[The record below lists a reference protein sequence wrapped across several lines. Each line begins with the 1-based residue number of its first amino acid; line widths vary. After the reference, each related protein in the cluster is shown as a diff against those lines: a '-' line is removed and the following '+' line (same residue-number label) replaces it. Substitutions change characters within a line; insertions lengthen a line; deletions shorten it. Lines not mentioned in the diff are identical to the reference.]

1 MRDESRRVGL
11 ERALEADERLFIADK
26 RVRVADEHAS
36 IADKRVRVAD
46 EHASIGHEGPSL
58 AHRTPRIARSAR
70 FRGPTGIDRTACRF
84 HVTKF
89 DLVRLY
95 Q

>member
-11 ERALEADERLFIADK
+11 ERALEADERLF
-26 RVRVADEHAS
+26 